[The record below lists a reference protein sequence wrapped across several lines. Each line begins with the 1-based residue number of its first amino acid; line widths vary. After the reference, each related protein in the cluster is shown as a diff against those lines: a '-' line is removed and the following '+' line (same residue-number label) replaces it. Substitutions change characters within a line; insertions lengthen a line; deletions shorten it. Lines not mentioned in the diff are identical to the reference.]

1 MNSKIFQKNWSFL
14 IQNVEW
20 PIKDIRTKIEHFLT
34 NRVKLMNL
42 YPDIKRVIR
51 SGPVRFFCSRCSNRT
66 SWQFRFRIPILFPQ
80 FCSNFSTFPAF
91 YPHYRRRSRDFS
103 RFWKPSL
110 PFRLLQFFSF
120 LLLVCFDNN
129 ENWLRMI
136 ERLFRMIWK
145 RPDLHTIHMFSWLFK
160 NFHEC
165 GTIFSTF
172 MFMYILNFV

>member
-1 MNSKIFQKNWSFL
+1 MLSDRLRIFGLKSN
-14 IQNVEW
+14 I
-20 PIKDIRTKIEHFLT
+20 FLT

-51 SGPVRFFCSRCSNRT
+51 SGSVRFSVLDVPIEHPDNFDFESRFYFLN
-66 SWQFRFRIPILFPQ
+66 FVPIFPLFPHFIPIIAADQ
-80 FCSNFSTFPAF
+80 EISV
-91 YPHYRRRSRDFS
+91 DFGNP
-103 RFWKPSL
+103 PSL
-110 PFRLLQFFSF
+110 SGCFIFFSF